1 MPPAI
6 PPPHDAPI
14 PDRGRPD
21 PTSPGEERPPSP
33 PGAEPNAAEA
43 GGAGQAGRGE
53 SAAADV
59 APADCAPVH
68 AAPGDAARRHTA
80 PPEAAPPEAA
90 PLDAAAARTAA
101 EPGAA
106 VALPPLPEPFAIARW
121 SVGREYLLAVYGDWL
136 AHLSRWVRHWPK
148 IAALL
153 ALLSLA
159 AGLRLGWPRVALV
172 LSLLATIE
180 VLCGLTHRGLWLR
193 RALRGKRL
201 GRPIELRFR
210 EPGFELH
217 SGDEGCCLAYGLVR
231 EYTLTPSALRLDLG
245 GGMRFVVLD
254 QDLSPP
260 QAKRQ
265 IAARLAAQ
273 AGPAT
278 PRSIPVEAC

>member
-14 PDRGRPD
+14 PDPGRPD
-21 PTSPGEERPPSP
+21 PAPPGQERPPGP
-33 PGAEPNAAEA
+33 PGAEANAAEA
-43 GGAGQAGRGE
+43 GDVGQAGRGE

-59 APADCAPVH
+59 ADADCAPVH
-68 AAPGDAARRHTA
+68 AAHGDTARRHSAQPEPA
-80 PPEAAPPEAA
+80 PP
-90 PLDAAAARTAA
+90 DAAAARTAA

-159 AGLRLGWPRVALV
+159 AGLGLGWPRVALV

-231 EYTLTPSALRLDLG
+231 EYTLTPTSVRFDMG
-245 GGMRFVVLD
+245 GGLRFVVLD